1 MDSLPVHQISNRP
14 TWRVSVSELWEYR
27 HLVVL
32 LAWRN
37 VRVRYKQTI
46 LGLFWAVLG
55 PVAFTA
61 IFFTFF
67 RIVSVQATGDL
78 PLAPTIFC
86 GLILWQFFSRA
97 LTDASTSLSSNA
109 NLITKVYFPRMV
121 LPLAAI
127 VASLADLVISLIFL
141 AALFVWFGLPVT
153 PKMLCAPVFIL
164 QTFVLVLGFGMWF
177 AAIDGLFRDM
187 RHAMPLLLQ
196 LGMLVSPVVYVTSLI
211 PAKLKII
218 YELNPIVAPLEG
230 FRWSMIAGAPA
241 PDLGMLGKSLL
252 IMVVLLVTGNIFFS
266 RVERLVIDS
275 I

>member
-1 MDSLPVHQISNRP
+1 
-14 TWRVSVSELWEYR
+14 
-27 HLVVL
+27 
-32 LAWRN
+32 
-37 VRVRYKQTI
+37 
-46 LGLFWAVLG
+46 
-55 PVAFTA
+55 
-61 IFFTFF
+61 
-67 RIVSVQATGDL
+67 L

-164 QTFVLVLGFGMWF
+164 QTFVLVLGFGLWF